1 MRTLGKY
8 LLSAR
13 KKSSLSLIKVAD
25 QTKIPLHHLRSLEK
39 DDFSRFPSLTIAKGF
54 TQNYAHFLKLN
65 TRLALALLRRDY
77 PTPRHLSPTPP
88 SARLWLSRL
97 GLRFL
102 PLLNPQSFFIGL
114 VALLVF
120 GYLFSQLIAF
130 YLRPRLIITSP
141 QPNSTV
147 STQFILTGQTN
158 SQAVLEIN
166 QQVVPVDGQ
175 GNFSYQLILSPGT
188 QVITL
193 IAQNSP
199 KRSTTKQIFVHVQ

>member
-13 KKSSLSLIKVAD
+13 KKSSLSLTKVAN
-25 QTKIPLHHLRSLEK
+25 QTKIPLHYLRSLEK
-39 DDFSRFPSLTIAKGF
+39 DNFSRFPSLTIAKGF
-54 TQNYAHFLKLN
+54 TQNYANFLKLN
-65 TRLALALLRRDY
+65 TRFALALLRRDY
-77 PTPRHLSPTPP
+77 PNPSHSESTPP
-88 SARLWLSRL
+88 PRS
-97 GLRFL
+97 LRFL

-114 VALLVF
+114 VTLLVF
-120 GYLFSQLIAF
+120 SYLFFQLIAF

-147 STQFILTGQTN
+147 PTQFILTGQT
-158 SQAVLEIN
+158 SPQAMLEIN
-166 QQVVPVDGQ
+166 QQTVPVDEQ
-175 GNFSYQLILSPGT
+175 GNFNYQLNLSPGT

>member
-13 KKSSLSLIKVAD
+13 KKSSLSLTKVAN

-39 DDFSRFPSLTIAKGF
+39 DNFSRFPSLTIAKGF

-65 TRLALALLRRDY
+65 TQLALALLRRDY
-77 PTPRHLSPTPP
+77 PTPRHPKPTPP
-88 SARLWLSRL
+88 SRSF
-97 GLRFL
+97 RFL

-120 GYLFSQLIAF
+120 GYLFFQLITF
-130 YLRPRLIITSP
+130 YLRPRLIIVSP

-147 STQFILTGQTN
+147 PTQFILTGQT
-158 SQAVLEIN
+158 SPRATLEIN
-166 QQVVPVDGQ
+166 QQTVPVDEQ
-175 GNFSYQLILSPGT
+175 GSFSYQLILSPGT

-193 IAQNSP
+193 TAQNSP
-199 KRSTTKQIFVHVQ
+199 QRTTTKQIFVHVQ